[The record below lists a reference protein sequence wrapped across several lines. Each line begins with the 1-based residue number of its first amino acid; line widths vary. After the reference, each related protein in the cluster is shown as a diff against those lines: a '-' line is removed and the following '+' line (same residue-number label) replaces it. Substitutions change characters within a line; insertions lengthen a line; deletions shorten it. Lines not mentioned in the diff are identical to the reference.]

1 MAVSAEEKT
10 PSKPEEPALPVL
22 KAAIIFKAAEHK
34 QEVLSDDQLRR
45 VKQGTLLFTQKVRE
59 LLTTHCLKCHGGES
73 VKGDLDLSSRKALFE
88 SGYVD
93 EIAEDSY

>member
-1 MAVSAEEKT
+1 MAVHAEEQT
-10 PSKPEEPALPVL
+10 PNKLEEPALPVL

-45 VKQGTLLFTQKVRE
+45 VKQGTLLFTQKVRG
-59 LLTTHCLKCHGGES
+59 LLTTHCLMCHGGES
-73 VKGDLDLSSRKALFE
+73 VKANFNLSTREALLE

-93 EIAEDSY
+93 